1 MNPVTAEDGAAA
13 DKPTFKSL
21 SKTDYMDY
29 AKFKNFHDYQ
39 NDDFLG
45 LVSAHA
51 VVGEIESPGTAQTR
65 EPSHLGSAKKMLS
78 VKRPSN
84 NNKKLAAD
92 GVLGLSGSGSGH
104 NRNLNHFRF

>member
-1 MNPVTAEDGAAA
+1 MNPVQPEDGSEAEA
-13 DKPTFKSL
+13 PTFKSL

-51 VVGEIESPGTAQTR
+51 VVGEIDSPATGT
-65 EPSHLGSAKKMLS
+65 
-78 VKRPSN
+78 
-84 NNKKLAAD
+84 
-92 GVLGLSGSGSGH
+92 
-104 NRNLNHFRF
+104 

>member
-1 MNPVTAEDGAAA
+1 MERDLISAKTLLMSPIQPEDGSEAEA
-13 DKPTFKSL
+13 PTFKSL

-51 VVGEIESPGTAQTR
+51 IVGEIESPATTQTR
-65 EPSHLGSAKKMLS
+65 EQ
-78 VKRPSN
+78 
-84 NNKKLAAD
+84 
-92 GVLGLSGSGSGH
+92 
-104 NRNLNHFRF
+104 

>member
-1 MNPVTAEDGAAA
+1 MSFQYTFTEDDQNKYVYFCYATPYTYSDLERDLLSAKTCLMSPIQPDDGQKVEA
-13 DKPTFKSL
+13 PTFKSL

-51 VVGEIESPGTAQTR
+51 VVGEIESPVTT
-65 EPSHLGSAKKMLS
+65 
-78 VKRPSN
+78 
-84 NNKKLAAD
+84 
-92 GVLGLSGSGSGH
+92 H
-104 NRNLNHFRF
+104 NRD

>member
-1 MNPVTAEDGAAA
+1 MNPITTEDGTAA

-51 VVGEIESPGTAQTR
+51 VVGEIESPVTAQTR
-65 EPSHLGSAKKMLS
+65 EQSSHLGSAKKMLS

-84 NNKKLAAD
+84 NK
-92 GVLGLSGSGSGH
+92 
-104 NRNLNHFRF
+104 